1 MRKRLV
7 VALALLALAA
17 GLLPAVAQAQSFAGS
32 IAGRVLDPVGAVVSG
47 AELTLKNVAGGV
59 ELKRQTNEQGEY
71 AFRNL
76 TPGTYELRASSAGFS
91 AFLQRN
97 IEVTMNAD
105 VRLDVSLPVGGRTE
119 ELEVVGT
126 PILSYD
132 TGAKVE
138 GIAPSTLA
146 QLPILTAGRPR
157 SSAGFAILVPGVSTG
172 GGANPFGARLNGGM
186 QTGDEAVLDG
196 ASMQQGHMSQG
207 GMISIFQDFPFSPDM
222 VSEVKVLTSS
232 YEPQYG
238 GSTSGQIMAT
248 TKSGTDE
255 FHGAIFEYHRND
267 KLNASQYGASRKA
280 KNIQNNFGAALG
292 GPAKVPGLWSSSVKT
307 YFYVDV
313 EGYRQEGG
321 ANTPTRSIPSLRQR
335 SGDFS
340 DWRDASGNL
349 IPIYDPATTRIVNG
363 VVVRDPF
370 PGNIIPA
377 NRISPI
383 ARQWLQFLPQ
393 PTNAG
398 PLNNYLVPVP
408 VPDTLVADS
417 NYYFGRF
424 DMYVGQKDHLSVT
437 LWHQRSPVKFNS
449 ELPREIAFETY
460 SDPQNSWVNRA
471 NWSHTFGPNLLNH
484 MTFGYLNRN
493 EGYGS
498 VNQDAV
504 DVLPQI
510 AGAAG
515 NNVPPTVTF
524 SDGFSDWGNN
534 AGVNIGNVTTRPTYI
549 LNNLLTYIKG
559 SHTIKTGFEY
569 RNIGGNLHS
578 NANQAG
584 TLAFGRG
591 ATGILGQNSGSPI
604 ASFLLGGVDNGNF
617 DFRTSPNT
625 YVRQAA
631 YIVHAGDTWRVNRKL
646 TVNYGLRWD
655 VFTPSKE
662 KYNRFSFFDP
672 EGANPGAGGR
682 PGRLAFAGTEYGEA
696 SYGAEYPEK
705 IYWKAFQPRL
715 GATYA
720 INPKTLVRGGWGIF
734 YNKAFYP
741 GWGGG
746 IAQEGFNRNVAFSS
760 TLGGLEPAFFLQS
773 GFPQNFQ
780 RPPFIR
786 SDFKN
791 GQDILYRPL
800 GANSRARSHQWNIS
814 LDREIARDFMVS
826 LAYVGSRATNL
837 PSLNEPLNVLD
848 PRFLSLGNALYEEFQ
863 PGQTSLRGVPIP
875 YAGWR
880 EQMTGCAPSL
890 AQALLPFPQYCS
902 SLQGINE
909 SAGKS
914 LYNSLQAKAEKRF
927 SGGTYML
934 ISYTLARLKTSGSDT
949 VQSGASAWG
958 GVNGVI
964 SPYEK
969 DRNYSLASD
978 DVTHVLSAAMVYE
991 LPFGKDKKWL
1001 NSGAVANIL
1010 GGWQV
1015 STLFRYSSGI
1025 PFFFRLTGS
1034 ACNVPSQFR
1043 AGCIP
1048 GLKSGANPFLQDKGG
1063 FDPAKGP
1070 LLDRNAFESVDAFN
1084 FYYGRGDRVSDIR
1097 GFGYKNQDL
1106 SLIKNTK
1113 LGNRINLQLR
1123 LEAFNVWNWHIFQA
1137 QGNQN
1142 YGLSAFNTDL
1152 ASPDFGKWNGTVSD
1166 PRNVQVAARIEF

>member
-1 MRKRLV
+1 MRKTLAV
-7 VALALLALAA
+7 SLALIAAALF
-17 GLLPAVAQAQSFAGS
+17 PAHAQAQSFNGS
-32 IAGRVLDPVGAVVSG
+32 IAGRVLDPAGAVVSG
-47 AELTLKNVAGGV
+47 AELTLKNVSGGV
-59 ELKRQTNEQGEY
+59 ELKRTSNDAGEY
-71 AFRNL
+71 AFRGL
-76 TPGTYELRASSAGFS
+76 LPGTYELRGSSPGFS
-91 AFLQRN
+91 PYLQRN

-105 VRLDVSLPVGGRTE
+105 VRRDVILPVSGRSE
-119 ELEVVGT
+119 EVEVVGET
-126 PILSYD
+126 ILNYD

-138 GIAPSTLA
+138 GIAPGTLA

-157 SSAGFAILVPGVSTG
+157 SSAGFAILMPGVSTG

-248 TKSGTDE
+248 TKSGGDA
-255 FHGAIFEYHRND
+255 FHGALFEYHRND
-267 KLNASQYGASRKA
+267 ALNATQYGASKKA
-280 KNIQNNFGAALG
+280 INKQNNFGVALG

-307 YFYVDV
+307 YFYLVG

-321 ANTPTRSIPSLRQR
+321 ANTPTRSIPSLRNR
-335 SGDFS
+335 AGDFS
-340 DWRDASGNL
+340 DWRDANGNL
-349 IPIYDPATTRIVNG
+349 IPIYDPATTRVVNG
-363 VVVRDPF
+363 VVVRDQF

-377 NRISPI
+377 NRIAPI
-383 ARQWLQFLPQ
+383 ARQWLQFLPN
-393 PTNAG
+393 PTNSG

-417 NYYFGRF
+417 NTYFGRF
-424 DMYVGQKDHLSVT
+424 DTYIGQKDHVSVT
-437 LWHQRSPVKFNS
+437 LWHQRSPAKFNS
-449 ELPREIAFETY
+449 ELPHEIAFETY

-471 NWSHTFGPNLLNH
+471 NWDHTFGPNVHNH

-504 DVLPQI
+504 NSLPRI
-510 AGAAG
+510 AGVAG
-515 NNVPPTVTF
+515 NNVPPTVQF

-534 AGVNIGNVTTRPTYI
+534 AGINVGNVTTRPTFVWND
-549 LNNLLTYIKG
+549 LVTFIKG
-559 SHTIKTGFEY
+559 SHTVKTGFEY

-584 TLAFGRG
+584 TFVFGRG
-591 ATGILGQNSGSPI
+591 ATGVLGQNSGSPI
-604 ASFLLGGVDNGNF
+604 ASFLLGAVDNGNF

-662 KYNRFSFFDP
+662 KYNNFSFFDP
-672 EGANPGAGGR
+672 EGANPTAGGR
-682 PGRLAFAGTEYGEA
+682 AGRLAFAGDDAGAA
-696 SYGAEYPEK
+696 SYGANYPEK

-715 GATYA
+715 GMTFA
-720 INPKTLVRGGWGIF
+720 INPKTLIRGGWGIF

-760 TLGGLEPAFFLQS
+760 TLGGLEPAFFLQN
-773 GFPQNFQ
+773 GFPQNFTP
-780 RPPFIR
+780 PPFIR

-800 GANSRARSHQWNIS
+800 NANERARSQQWNLTI
-814 LDREIARDFMVS
+814 DREIGRDFMVS
-826 LAYVGSRATNL
+826 LAYVGSRGTHL
-837 PSLNEPLNVLD
+837 PSLNEPLNALD
-848 PRFLSLGNALYEEFQ
+848 PGLLRLGPALYEEFQ

-902 SLQGINE
+902 NLQGINE
-909 SAGKS
+909 LAGKS

-934 ISYTLARLKTSGSDT
+934 VSYTLAKLKTSGSDT

-991 LPFGKDKKWL
+991 LPFGKNKKWL
-1001 NSGAVANIL
+1001 QSGAASTIL

-1015 STLFRYSSGI
+1015 STLFRYSTAI
-1025 PFFFRLTGS
+1025 PFFFRSGF
-1034 ACNVPSQFR
+1034 CNVPSQFR
-1043 AGCIP
+1043 SGCIP
-1048 GLKSGANPFLQDKGG
+1048 ALKPGADPFLQDKGS

-1070 LLDRNAFESVDAFN
+1070 LLDKNAFEDVTKFN
-1084 FYYGRGDRVSDIR
+1084 FYSGTGDRVSDIR
-1097 GFGYKNQDL
+1097 GFNYKNQDL
-1106 SLIKNTK
+1106 SLIKNTRM
-1113 LGNRINLQLR
+1113 GGRVNLQLR
-1123 LEAFNVWNWHIFQA
+1123 LEAFNLWNWHVFQA

-1166 PRNVQVAARIEF
+1166 PRAVQVAARIEF